1 MWALEWVKVM
11 AAPLF
16 HLFPAK
22 SIYSL
27 KLEKTNWKKKDS
39 YPNLKNKEQNRI
51 VKRKFKI

>member
-1 MWALEWVKVM
+1 MGSGVAVKVM

-22 SIYSL
+22 SIYNL